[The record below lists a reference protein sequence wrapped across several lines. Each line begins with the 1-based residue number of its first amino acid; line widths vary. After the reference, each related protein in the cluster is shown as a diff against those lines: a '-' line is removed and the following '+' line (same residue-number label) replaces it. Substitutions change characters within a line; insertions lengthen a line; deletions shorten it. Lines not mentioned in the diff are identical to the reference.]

1 MPPEIGGGPVSHQ
14 QIYAV
19 SNYAGKPRAILTV
32 AASPRSHV
40 LARARVEPVSCAS
53 FETRLRDRELV
64 KKRGSGTHIVRDDGR
79 DLIWTEIPHLGFHE
93 SAQLCARQARYVFR
107 G

>member
-1 MPPEIGGGPVSHQ
+1 MSRMPPEIGGGPVSHQ

-40 LARARVEPVSCAS
+40 LARARSS
-53 FETRLRDRELV
+53 RSLV
-64 KKRGSGTHIVRDDGR
+64 RA
-79 DLIWTEIPHLGFHE
+79 L
-93 SAQLCARQARYVFR
+93 
-107 G
+107 